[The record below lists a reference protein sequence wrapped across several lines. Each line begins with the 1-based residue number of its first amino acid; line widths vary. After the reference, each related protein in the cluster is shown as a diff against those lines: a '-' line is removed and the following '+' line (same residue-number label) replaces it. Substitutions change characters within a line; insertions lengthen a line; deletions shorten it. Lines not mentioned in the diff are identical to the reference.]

1 MSEKIYRL
9 IRWGLALIFFYAG
22 AGKLF
27 DPQSFAVI
35 IEAYG
40 IIPESLLMPIAVL
53 LPGLEV
59 IAAVGLLFDVRGS
72 LGTICFLLI
81 VFIVIL
87 GYAIHMGLDVDCGCF
102 GPEDPE
108 SRAYAGIRPALYRDI
123 LMMAGI
129 IYLYAWRFSR
139 TFQPVRL
146 VPLLNNY
153 LKEKI

>member
-1 MSEKIYRL
+1 MSEKLYRI

-40 IIPESLLMPIAVL
+40 IIPESWLMLVAVL
-53 LPGLEV
+53 LPGLEI
-59 IAAVGLLFDVRGS
+59 IAAIGLLFDIRGS

-81 VFIVIL
+81 IFIVIL

-102 GPEDPE
+102 GPEDTE
-108 SRAYAGIRPALYRDI
+108 FRAYAGIRPAFYRDI
-123 LMMAGI
+123 IMMTSI
-129 IYLYAWRFSR
+129 IYLYFWRFRQS
-139 TFQPVRL
+139 FQPVRL
-146 VPLLNNY
+146 GHLLNNF